1 MTKIFRIENL
11 CCPNCAKKVETAVSK
26 LSGVESVVYNF
37 FAEKMTVTYDGI
49 ADDALLAAIR
59 KAATAVESDA
69 EVSFA

>member
-1 MTKIFRIENL
+1 MIRTFRIENL
-11 CCPNCAKKVETAVSK
+11 CCPNCAKKVENAVLK
-26 LSGVESVVYNF
+26 LDGVESVVYNF
-37 FAEKMTVTYDGI
+37 FAEKMTVTYDGL